1 MTELPNSADP
11 QTQLDIIDHNLL
23 IAQNNQVDVLS
34 PSHFSA
40 AKDARN
46 NAVEARH
53 DAIAANAKD
62 LYPKELEQAD
72 LNLRSVT
79 SKIEKNDTSVSQANI
94 TKLEDS
100 FRKVEM
106 DSIKKEKLGPAQT
119 VMQEATKE
127 GAAKLTPE
135 TLAWANKR
143 YAEDLSVIEN
153 NRHNSELVN
162 KASADANQSATRL
175 LKMVRNAKGSSAK
188 NPEQMAK
195 QIEKNELATD
205 QAAQDKV
212 QSTALIADYKNQ
224 LATSSDRNDELESK
238 AKLDSQFT
246 KIQGEFTTN
255 EAEVYKQGDK
265 ILLRLKG
272 LSFANN
278 KSEIA
283 AVNFPLLTKV
293 QKAIGDIGPSQI
305 QIQGHTDSIGGKK
318 LNEELSAKRAASVQS
333 YLVSNNNVPADK
345 ITATGLGDSKPIATN
360 KTAQGRAQNRRVDVI
375 ITAEPNLQ

>member
-1 MTELPNSADP
+1 
-11 QTQLDIIDHNLL
+11 
-23 IAQNNQVDVLS
+23 
-34 PSHFSA
+34 
-40 AKDARN
+40 
-46 NAVEARH
+46 
-53 DAIAANAKD
+53 
-62 LYPKELEQAD
+62 
-72 LNLRSVT
+72 
-79 SKIEKNDTSVSQANI
+79 
-94 TKLEDS
+94 
-100 FRKVEM
+100 
-106 DSIKKEKLGPAQT
+106 
-119 VMQEATKE
+119 
-127 GAAKLTPE
+127 
-135 TLAWANKR
+135 
-143 YAEDLSVIEN
+143 
-153 NRHNSELVN
+153 
-162 KASADANQSATRL
+162 
-175 LKMVRNAKGSSAK
+175 
-188 NPEQMAK
+188 MAK

-212 QSTALIADYKNQ
+212 QSTALIANYKNQ

-345 ITATGLGDSKPIATN
+345 ITSTGLGDSKPIATN